1 LCQTTFHLFKKKY
14 LREGL
19 DVADIPCIMIAYQ
32 GETIMYDFEE
42 VNRAL
47 SELAIIGAVEPM
59 VEPIDESDCSP
70 FDYAE
75 VTGLW
80 DEMYPETEKMVD
92 EHGDV
97 WYIQGI

>member
-1 LCQTTFHLFKKKY
+1 MT
-14 LREGL
+14 
-19 DVADIPCIMIAYQ
+19 
-32 GETIMYDFEE
+32 YDFE
-42 VNRAL
+42 NRVLAEMA
-47 SELAIIGAVEPM
+47 ELNMVEPM

-80 DEMYPETEKMVD
+80 NELYPETEKMVD
-92 EHGDV
+92 ERGQV

>member
-1 LCQTTFHLFKKKY
+1 
-14 LREGL
+14 
-19 DVADIPCIMIAYQ
+19 MIVSQ

-42 VNRAL
+42 VNGILA
-47 SELAIIGAVEPM
+47 ELAAIGAVEPM

-92 EHGDV
+92 EHGEV